1 MTSQRVSRI
10 HRGLIAALVTVY
22 IAAAIIGI
30 FSDAFDNKVLWVA
43 ILGGA
48 AACIVI
54 GATLR
59 NAPPVLSVGL
69 ISVGAIAGGIMLL
82 PTVVV
87 PIAAA
92 VLVALTFSL
101 QRRSQVA

>member
-10 HRGLIAALVTVY
+10 HRGLIAVLVTVY
-22 IAAAIIGI
+22 VAAAIIGI
-30 FSDAFDNKVLWVA
+30 FWDAVDNKVLWVA

-48 AACIVI
+48 AAAIVV
-54 GATLR
+54 GAVAR
-59 NAPPVLSVGL
+59 NAPSWISMGL
-69 ISVGAIAGGIMLL
+69 ISIGAIAGGIILL
-82 PTVVV
+82 PTIVV